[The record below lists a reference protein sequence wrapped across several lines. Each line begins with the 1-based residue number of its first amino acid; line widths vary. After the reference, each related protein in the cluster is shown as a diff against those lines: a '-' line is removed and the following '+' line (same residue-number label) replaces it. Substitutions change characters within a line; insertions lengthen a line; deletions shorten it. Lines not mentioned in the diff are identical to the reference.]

1 MCVFGFLMLSVLLRI
16 LLNALLTCDLFENLY
31 IVQVEFKKMQSESEI
46 LIGTKFMD
54 LGVGRGWCFKY
65 FLNLRSKITESIIFF
80 GLPPLGKFLSPRM
93 ELKFSCTLMYMQFI
107 VRS

>member
-1 MCVFGFLMLSVLLRI
+1 
-16 LLNALLTCDLFENLY
+16 
-31 IVQVEFKKMQSESEI
+31 MQSESEI

-80 GLPPLGKFLSPRM
+80 GLPPLGKFFKSAHG
-93 ELKFSCTLMYMQFI
+93 
-107 VRS
+107 V